1 MIQRIQSV
9 YLLIAVIVTLVAVIL
24 CVEREKFSD
33 FCGYV
38 VLSSLSVILSVVAL
52 FRYAHRK
59 SQMKLISVSIFNLCI
74 AIVMAAVMS
83 CVMSKQATLFNYVYI
98 ILLSL
103 AVLFNYMARR
113 SVVRDEM
120 KVRSADRIR

>member
-38 VLSSLSVILSVVAL
+38 VLSSL
-52 FRYAHRK
+52 
-59 SQMKLISVSIFNLCI
+59 MKLISVSIFNLCI